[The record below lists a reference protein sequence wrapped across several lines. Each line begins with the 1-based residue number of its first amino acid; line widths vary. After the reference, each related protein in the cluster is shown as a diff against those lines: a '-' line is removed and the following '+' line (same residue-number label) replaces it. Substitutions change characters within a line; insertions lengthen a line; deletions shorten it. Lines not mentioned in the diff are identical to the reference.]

1 MTVFKSRSRIIS
13 VRLSEDEYVALRRLC
28 SATGARSVSDL
39 TRDAM
44 KALIKGP
51 NREVV
56 FGDFM
61 AEVRA
66 QMDSLDRKIEDL
78 AKRVA
83 SSSVEIEG

>member
-1 MTVFKSRSRIIS
+1 
-13 VRLSEDEYVALRRLC
+13 
-28 SATGARSVSDL
+28 
-39 TRDAM
+39 M